1 MSVNLVF
8 KPVSVPEF
16 LGGLGIALAA
26 VALIVFGVLRDA
38 QPQNAMPAPAGYASV
53 SIQSSEALATISVEQ
68 PRLSVEQR
76 RALFAAAAAASNVQ
90 SSDTRLGT
98 GNATPIESNA
108 QARRPLAA
116 DLSAAPTAG
125 QPVGLRIQ
133 QHGIDSDA
141 PTVFPDARLANS
153 QRRTVP

>member
-8 KPVSVPEF
+8 KPFSVPEF

-76 RALFAAAAAASNVQ
+76 SALFAAAAAASNFQ
-90 SSDTRLGT
+90 SSESSQVSGT
-98 GNATPIESNA
+98 
-108 QARRPLAA
+108 
-116 DLSAAPTAG
+116 AP
-125 QPVGLRIQ
+125 
-133 QHGIDSDA
+133 
-141 PTVFPDARLANS
+141 
-153 QRRTVP
+153 